1 MFLQRARYLCM
12 PALLC
17 GAQRS
22 RPALRVRSLAKIRAL
37 QGVQIRPNVGLKI
50 FDFAL
55 FRHSRARRAMAHL
68 VDLCQRAAVAE

>member
-22 RPALRVRSLAKIRAL
+22 RPALRVRSLAKILAL
-37 QGVQIRPNVGLKI
+37 QGVL
-50 FDFAL
+50 
-55 FRHSRARRAMAHL
+55 AHL
-68 VDLCQRAAVAE
+68 VDLCQRAADAEEQ